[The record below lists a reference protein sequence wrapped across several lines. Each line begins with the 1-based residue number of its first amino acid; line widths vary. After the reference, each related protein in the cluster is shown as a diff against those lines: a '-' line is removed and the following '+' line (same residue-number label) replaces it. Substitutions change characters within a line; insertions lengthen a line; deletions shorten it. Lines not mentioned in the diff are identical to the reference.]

1 MIRRTVTAAA
11 IGLAFAGVVAFS
23 TDPTPAA
30 AQFGKFKKAQK
41 KDDAKAA
48 PKADPKFVAADDKPI
63 PADQLAF
70 FEKKIRPVLIDKCQ
84 SCHTADTPKGPKGGL
99 TVDTRNGLLLGGD
112 TGAAVVPNDPKKS
125 LLLKALHGTDGQTQM
140 PPKEKLSADA
150 VADFEKWIKM
160 GAPDP
165 RAGKPTAGKPKPIDI
180 AKGKEHWAFRPVGE
194 FKVPSSKFQVEE
206 KKGSP
211 IDSFVLAR
219 LEKEKLAP
227 SPEADKR
234 TLLRRAFFDL
244 IGLPPTAEDLDQ
256 FLKDTS
262 ADAFAKVVDGLL
274 ARPQFGEKW
283 GRHWLDVARY
293 AESTGKELN
302 TLYPHAWRYRDY
314 VIAAY
319 NADKPVDRFF
329 KEQLAGDLL
338 PHQDDAEKA
347 EHLTATGYLAI
358 GPKSVNERNPRQF
371 QMDLA
376 DEQIDAFTQGML
388 GLTVSCARCHDH
400 KFDPIPTTDYYALA
414 GIFTSSETRFGT
426 AAGIQARQSAPL
438 TELPAAAP
446 AGDPLSKAEIERL
459 KTRLTDLKKQRED
472 AQAEAAK
479 DRTQPPLRLL
489 VVNTQIGILDKQ
501 LANFDTDGNPKRMA
515 MTVQD
520 RFSPRDVPVLARG
533 ELDKPG
539 ETAPRGVPQ
548 VLAAKPVSIPRG
560 TSGRKELAEWV
571 ASADNPL
578 TARVYVNRVWSHLF
592 GQGLVT
598 SPDNFGTTGSAP
610 SHPELLDFL
619 AADFT
624 QQGWSTKKLIR
635 QLVLSRTYR
644 QSSAPVDANL
654 AVDPDNVY
662 LWRMS
667 KRRLDAEAIRD
678 AMLAVA
684 GQLDP
689 KPANGSPIQ
698 KAEGPVQALGRFGM
712 AMAKPEDTAK
722 RSVYIPIIRDQV
734 PEVLELFDFPDPSL
748 VAGHRD
754 GTSVPAQ
761 GLYLMN
767 NPAVMKLAEKTGE
780 ALQKKYLSE
789 TERIDAAFKQAF
801 GRAAK
806 ETEVKAAQAF
816 IEKFAKAE
824 SKGSRRKTEVEKA
837 AWAAFAQALF
847 AAAEFRYL
855 D

>member
-48 PKADPKFVAADDKPI
+48 PKADPKPVAADDRPI

-112 TGAAVVPNDPKKS
+112 TGAAVVPNDLKKS
-125 LLLKALHGTDGQTQM
+125 LLLKAVHGDGLAQM

-165 RAGKPTAGKPKPIDI
+165 RTGKPTAGKPKPIDI
-180 AKGKEHWAFRPVGE
+180 ARGKEHWAFQPVRPVPPPVNRE
-194 FKVPSSKFQVEE
+194 ATPSAN
-206 KKGSP
+206 P
-211 IDSFVLAR
+211 IDAYVA
-219 LEKEKLAP
+219 EKLAAQKLTP

-244 IGLPPTAEDLDQ
+244 IGLPPTPDEIDQ
-256 FLKDTS
+256 FVKDTS
-262 ADAFAKVVDGLL
+262 PDAFAKVVDRLL

-319 NADKPVDRFF
+319 NADKPVDQFF
-329 KEQLAGDLL
+329 REQLAGDLL
-338 PHQDDAEKA
+338 SHKDDAEKA

-388 GLTVSCARCHDH
+388 GLTVACARCHDH
-400 KFDPIPTTDYYALA
+400 KFDPIPTRDYYALA

-459 KTRLTDLKKQRED
+459 KTRLADLKKQRED
-472 AQAEAAK
+472 AQAAAAK

-501 LANFDTDGNPKRMA
+501 LANFDADGNPKRMA

-520 RFSPRDVPVLARG
+520 RTFPRDVPVLARG

-548 VLAAKPVSIPRG
+548 VLAAKPVSIRRG
-560 TSGRKELAEWV
+560 ESGRKELAEWV

-578 TARVYVNRVWSHLF
+578 TARVYVNRVWQHLF
-592 GQGLVT
+592 GKGLVT
-598 SPDNFGTTGSAP
+598 SPDNFGTTGTPP
-610 SHPELLDFL
+610 SHPTLLDFL

-624 QQGWSTKKLIR
+624 KAGWRTKKLIR

-644 QSSAPVDANL
+644 QASAPVDANL
-654 AVDPDNVY
+654 AADPDNTY

-678 AMLAVA
+678 SMLAIS
-684 GQLDP
+684 GQLDD
-689 KPANGSPIQ
+689 KPANGSPLQ
-698 KAEGPVQALGRFGM
+698 KAEGPVQALARYGM
-712 AMAKPEDTAK
+712 TMTKPEDTAK

-748 VAGHRD
+748 VSGSRD
-754 GTSVPAQ
+754 STSVPAQ
-761 GLYLMN
+761 ALYLMN
-767 NPAVMKLAEKTGE
+767 NPQAMKLAEKTGE
-780 ALQKKYLSE
+780 ALQKKYLSD

-806 ETEVKAAQAF
+806 EAEVKAAQGF
-816 IEKFAKAE
+816 IEKFTTAE
-824 SKGSRRKTEVEKA
+824 TKGSRRKADVEKA